1 MSTVQA
7 YTKENAFK
15 LVEYYK
21 TKIIGFPITPI
32 LKSSKIYDVSTEP
45 FGKNKFVVNASATYR
60 GTEVKQTIQSV
71 AKNLNLTLPEEVLKK
86 AGSK

>member
-1 MSTVQA
+1 MSTVQT

-21 TKIIGFPITPI
+21 TKIIGYPITPT
-32 LKSSKIYDVSTEP
+32 LKSSKIYDISSELT
-45 FGKNKFVVNASATYR
+45 GKNKYVVNASAKYM

-71 AKNLNLTLPEEVLKK
+71 AKNLNLIEPMDVLKHFEDK
-86 AGSK
+86 